1 MPGNKRMLGVA
12 ILNVLKEYS
21 DAEHPL
27 KRNDIIALVQ
37 QKYNLNCD
45 RKTVTDNIHGLQA
58 MGYEIISNRNPG
70 GTYLAGRILKN
81 PSFASLLTAF
91 CFHL

>member
-37 QKYNLNCD
+37 KHY
-45 RKTVTDNIHGLQA
+45 I
-58 MGYEIISNRNPG
+58 IISIVTGKRLQTIFMACNLWDMKSFP
-70 GTYLAGRILKN
+70 AAIPAAPILQDALLK
-81 PSFASLLTAF
+81 SLNSVY
-91 CFHL
+91 

>member
-45 RKTVTDNIHGLQA
+45 RKTVTDNSHGLQA
-58 MGYEIISNRNPG
+58 MG
-70 GTYLAGRILKN
+70 
-81 PSFASLLTAF
+81 
-91 CFHL
+91 

>member
-37 QKYNLNCD
+37 KHYCWFVKHMLH
-45 RKTVTDNIHGLQA
+45 RT
-58 MGYEIISNRNPG
+58 
-70 GTYLAGRILKN
+70 
-81 PSFASLLTAF
+81 
-91 CFHL
+91 